1 MQGATTVTNSILRLP
16 EVKGKT
22 GLSRSS
28 IYEKVQRSEFP
39 QPVKLGERAVGWIEA
54 EVDDWVRTRIEARD
68 EARS

>member
-28 IYEKVQRSEFP
+28 IYEKMQRSEFP
-39 QPVKLGERAVGWIEA
+39 PPVKLGERAVGWIAA
-54 EVDDWVRTRIEARD
+54 EVEDWVRTRIEARD
-68 EARS
+68 GARS